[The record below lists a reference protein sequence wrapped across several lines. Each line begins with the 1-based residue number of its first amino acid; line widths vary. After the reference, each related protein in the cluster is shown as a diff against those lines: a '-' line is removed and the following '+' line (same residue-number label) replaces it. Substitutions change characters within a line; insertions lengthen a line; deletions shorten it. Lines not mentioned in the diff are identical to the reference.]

1 VTIPPFL
8 QSFID
13 GPKQP
18 KIVLGVV
25 GAVAIVVLGW
35 LLLLSPTQARVA
47 ARAQT
52 NEALQ
57 LEVVQNRAK
66 VAELERF
73 RRELAE
79 LQQKLLAVQD
89 KLPSERE
96 TPAVYRSV
104 SDAAHESGL
113 GVSLF
118 QPRESRPLEYVNE
131 IPISLTAE
139 GGYHQLGD
147 FFARVARLP
156 RVVTLRDLKVTA
168 LAKSRTT
175 IKAELTL
182 ATYTYRPVAANAGPR
197 PAPPTPKPSAALLT
211 SEGARS

>member
-1 VTIPPFL
+1 MPPFL
-8 QSFID
+8 QSFVD

-18 KIVLGVV
+18 KIIVGVV
-25 GAVAIVVLGW
+25 GAVAIVALGW
-35 LLLLSPTQARVA
+35 FTLLSPAQARVA
-47 ARAQT
+47 ALVQT
-52 NEALQ
+52 NEGLR
-57 LEVVQNRAK
+57 LELVQNRAK
-66 VAELERF
+66 VAELARF

-79 LQQKLLAVQD
+79 LQQKLLALQD

-118 QPRESRPLEYVNE
+118 QPKDSKPMDYVNE

-156 RVVTLRDLKVTA
+156 RVVTVKELRVTA
-168 LAKSRTT
+168 LVKVHST
-175 IKAELTL
+175 IRADMTL
-182 ATYTYRPVAANAGPR
+182 ATYTYRASAASGGPR
-197 PAPPTPKPSAALLT
+197 PAPPAPKPSAALPT
-211 SEGARS
+211 TGQTRS